1 MRYGHGLLWGPC
13 LSVACALAGC
23 APSEGEGQA
32 QATTS
37 AQERPAAD
45 SGERGV
51 LLGSLQFSG
60 DFAGN
65 YAWNRDLAL
74 SECTCMREMGGR
86 LEATMTDG
94 AGGFITMRAMTPG
107 SVTSPTGEFSA
118 IGNKIGEDSYSV
130 QQSPGH
136 CSPGEA
142 GTAEEGDFDLPIDL
156 DLQSTKG
163 KKAHVKGHLTIACP
177 SASETTG

>member
-1 MRYGHGLLWGPC
+1 MRYGSGWSWGPY
-13 LSVACALAGC
+13 LSVACVLAAC
-23 APSEGEGQA
+23 APSEGETQA
-32 QATTS
+32 QATAS
-37 AQERPAAD
+37 AEERPDAG

-94 AGGFITMRAMTPG
+94 ADGFITMRATTPG
-107 SVTSPTGEFSA
+107 SVTSPTGEFFA
-118 IGNKIGEDSYSV
+118 TGNKIGEDSYSV
-130 QQSPGH
+130 QQSPGR

-142 GTAEEGDFDLPIDL
+142 GTAEEGHFDLPIDL

-177 SASETTG
+177 SASPMTG